1 MIKKDKDMTF
11 DDLVKLPR
19 LKRDCKD
26 GQPSL
31 LGLWIKANEDGDT
44 KMIDLTMSAMVE
56 QSRIKG
62 LNSKPPGQF
71 PKPMLTKSD
80 KKESNADRSRRLNT
94 MRSILGQK

>member
-1 MIKKDKDMTF
+1 M
-11 DDLVKLPR
+11 
-19 LKRDCKD
+19 
-26 GQPSL
+26 
-31 LGLWIKANEDGDT
+31 GLWIKANEDGDT